1 MASALS
7 QDNHSPYLKGILQI
21 LVALLN
27 SDFIDMIGGVWRL
40 GRRILS
46 AKAHE
51 GMFEVLEH
59 DVELELMDTKGRT
72 AIYRKRQRVR
82 FLQDNIIAY
91 QDQAWG
97 DGDIFADYKCSP
109 GVPVDRY
116 REGYL
121 YRVLISLRGTRHRGD
136 VEEFRI
142 ERTIKDGFVEPVET
156 LQTDVNQK
164 TQAFSLSLIF
174 PAKRGPKSVRLI
186 ERHTSRNF
194 VLGSEQTRKLP
205 DGRWQ
210 VSWHTQKPHLFE
222 AYILRWEW

>member
-1 MASALS
+1 MASTLR
-7 QDNHSPYLKGILQI
+7 QDNVSPYLKTILQ
-21 LVALLN
+21 VFMALLN
-27 SDFIDMIGGVWRL
+27 SDFIELIGSVWRL

-59 DVELELMDTKGRT
+59 EVTLELLDTKGK
-72 AIYRKRQRVR
+72 AAVYHKRQRVR
-82 FLQDNIIAY
+82 FLQDNIIAF

-142 ERTIKDGFVEPVET
+142 ERTIKDGFIEPVET
-156 LQTDVNQK
+156 LQTDIHHK
-164 TQAFSLSLIF
+164 TQGLCLSLVF
-174 PAKRGPKSVRLI
+174 PARRPPKSVRLI
-186 ERHTSRNF
+186 ERHSSRNL
-194 VLGSEQTRKLP
+194 VLGPEHTRQLP
-205 DGRWQ
+205 NGRWQ
-210 VSWHTQKPHLFE
+210 VAWETRKPHLFE